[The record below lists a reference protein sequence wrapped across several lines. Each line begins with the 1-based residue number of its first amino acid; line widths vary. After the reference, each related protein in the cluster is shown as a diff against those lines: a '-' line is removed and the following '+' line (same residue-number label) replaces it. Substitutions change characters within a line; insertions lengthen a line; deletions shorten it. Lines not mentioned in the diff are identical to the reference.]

1 VDGLLWDDETKMRGM
16 KALRKAS
23 MKTKGNAGS
32 GRGAS
37 EEVVVSLALHFIP
50 SVQGHLGC
58 RNSFEIYCLLVPFHL
73 YHHFF

>member
-1 VDGLLWDDETKMRGM
+1 MGQRDEDEGNEGAQKGEYEDE
-16 KALRKAS
+16 
-23 MKTKGNAGS
+23 GNAGS

-50 SVQGHLGC
+50 SAQGHLGC